1 MAPERSPFATTST
14 VPPYAE
20 QVTEEPKN
28 AETAEESG
36 FATWD
41 TATTPEPEVE
51 DTPGRSW
58 DAPPPQDTAVPVN
71 EDMIASLISEPEAGA
86 AEESPEPA
94 PVPVPAANEHPT
106 WEQGQSA
113 PVAARE
119 SNTSFD
125 QLLKLARE
133 LEYGLTELAEVPAP
147 ATAPAASAAQ
157 GDTRLLA
164 TALSDLQD
172 EDDLTSLRN
181 AIANA
186 QERPRDVDV
195 MLDLVLRA
203 DAIAQVLMERD
214 QLKGAIELSLG
225 GQPGQSATGDNDPTA
240 ESGEPVA
247 EIPAEV
253 ADSGDEGSAPGDP
266 EPLSS

>member
-1 MAPERSPFATTST
+1 VGSERSPFATTST
-14 VPPYAE
+14 VPPFADQVAAE
-20 QVTEEPKN
+20 PTSPES
-28 AETAEESG
+28 TEESG

-41 TATTPEPEVE
+41 TATAPEPEAE
-51 DTPGRSW
+51 ETPGRSW
-58 DAPPPQDTAVPVN
+58 DAPPPQNTAVPVN
-71 EDMIASLISEPEAGA
+71 EDMIASLIDEPASGA
-86 AEESPEPA
+86 TAESLEPA

-106 WEQGQSA
+106 WEQVMTA
-113 PVAARE
+113 PARTNE
-119 SNTSFD
+119 SNASFD

-133 LEYGLTELAEVPAP
+133 LEYGLMELAETPAAAP
-147 ATAPAASAAQ
+147 AVSSAD

-164 TALSDLQD
+164 NALADLQD
-172 EDDLTSLRN
+172 EDDLASLRH

-203 DAIAQVLMERD
+203 DAIAQVLTERD

-225 GQPGQSATGDNDPTA
+225 SQPEQSATSAD
-240 ESGEPVA
+240 ESAPEADEPIA

-253 ADSGDEGSAPGDP
+253 ADSGDEDNAPGDS
-266 EPLSS
+266 EPQTS